1 MIFARTLQTQSYN
14 RSNVLCCIYVQT
26 LRVGGLFSQF
36 QLDNNVGYVV
46 DNAGIGAMAAV
57 QMAITQVNNK
67 SDGVYDHLLRNTTV
81 NYYFRAARLTTL

>member
-1 MIFARTLQTQSYN
+1 M
-14 RSNVLCCIYVQT
+14 QT

-36 QLDNNVGYVV
+36 QLESSVGYVV

-67 SDGVYDHLLRNTTV
+67 SDGVYDHLLPNTTV
-81 NYYFRAARLTTL
+81 NYYFRDARLIIL

>member
-1 MIFARTLQTQSYN
+1 MH
-14 RSNVLCCIYVQT
+14 VVQT

-46 DNAGIGAMAAV
+46 DNAGVREMAAV

-81 NYYFRAARLTTL
+81 IYYFRDARLTIL